1 MERARNHSRDLWS
14 YHFEWIEEAWAKHPG
29 WWRFIVRATN
39 PEGREI
45 EVSILCDDSKH
56 GAENIIGSI
65 FNRWLQENDFKY
77 LLKIISRNIFYEM
90 LEPFKKAY
98 DNYRD
103 DHLWYRHLTQSTT
116 GIMEADEEV
125 RCIGVKDSN
134 FKNSHKHT

>member
-1 MERARNHSRDLWS
+1 M
-14 YHFEWIEEAWAKHPG
+14 
-29 WWRFIVRATN
+29 
-39 PEGREI
+39 
-45 EVSILCDDSKH
+45 SILCDDSKH
-56 GAENIIGSI
+56 EAENIIGSI